1 MNKKYLAIS
10 SNFSKLEKVEE
21 KTVPKKEK
29 INPVKV
35 FCNGTQIG
43 NVESFEQNRSVHQV
57 RTMDGAV
64 RELIPDRTTTF
75 TMRIANSVFDLEP
88 NSVVSIFD
96 SSSNK
101 LMFQG
106 LIQSLEYSSGNQATI
121 SGITIR

>member
-75 TMRIANSVFDLEP
+75 TMTIANPTFDLAP
-88 NSVVSIFD
+88 NSMISVFD

-101 LMFQG
+101 LMLQG
-106 LIQSLEYSSGNQATI
+106 LVQNLEYSSDNQATI
-121 SGITIR
+121 SGIAV